1 GPYCCKIDV
10 GMQYRVAWNIH
21 KGVNIVP
28 AVPPIVLEED
38 KHWWFATRTRALY
51 SVLDPVLPPLR
62 EGRRVLDVGC
72 GAGNMF
78 HHLAR
83 YGEVEG
89 IDNNPKPLAV
99 ARARGY
105 RVVEGRGESMPFEDN
120 RFDLVAALDVV
131 EHVPDDLAMLRECCR
146 VCKPGGFFVTTVP
159 AFQWLWSHNDEIN
172 QHQRRYSKRQLS
184 ERLEQAGFVIRRM
197 TFSYFSVF
205 PMAAAL
211 IILRRGM
218 NKKPALATPAA
229 DQDAYQVE
237 MEPVSPWLNT
247 LLNGVGGVEAR
258 FLRWVNLPLGTTIVA
273 LAQKPAG

>member
-1 GPYCCKIDV
+1 
-10 GMQYRVAWNIH
+10 MSTT
-21 KGVNIVP
+21 
-28 AVPPIVLEED
+28 PPIVLEED

-51 SVLDPVLPPLR
+51 GVLDPILPPFR

-105 RVVEGRGESMPFEDN
+105 QVVEGRGESMPFEAN
-120 RFDLVAALDVV
+120 CFDLVAALDVV
-131 EHVPDDLAMLRECCR
+131 EHVPDDLVMLRECWR

-172 QHQRRYSKRQLS
+172 QHQRRYSKRQLG

-211 IILRRGM
+211 ILLRRSM
-218 NKKPALATPAA
+218 NKKPALAAPTT

-237 MEPVSPWLNT
+237 MEPVSPWLNA
-247 LLNGVGGVEAR
+247 LLNGVGGMEAW
-258 FLRWVNLPLGTTIVA
+258 FLRWVNLPFGTTIIA

>member
-1 GPYCCKIDV
+1 MNTMPTT
-10 GMQYRVAWNIH
+10 
-21 KGVNIVP
+21 
-28 AVPPIVLEED
+28 PPVVLEED

-51 SVLDPVLPPLR
+51 SVLDPVLPPYR

-105 RVVEGRGESMPFEDN
+105 QVVEGRGESMPFEDN

-131 EHVPDDLAMLRECCR
+131 EHVPDDLAMLRECRR
-146 VCKPGGFFVTTVP
+146 VCKPGGYFVTTVP

-172 QHQRRYSKRQLS
+172 QHQRRYSKRQLG
-184 ERLEQAGFVIRRM
+184 ERLEQAGFAVRRM
-197 TFSYFSVF
+197 TFAYFSVF

-211 IILRRGM
+211 ILLRRMM
-218 NKKPALATPAA
+218 NQKPALAAPTT

-237 MEPVSPWLNT
+237 MEPVSPWLNA
-247 LLNGVGGVEAR
+247 LLNGIGGIEAW
-258 FLRWVNLPLGTTIVA
+258 FLRGVNLPFGTTIIA